1 MPQGGGD
8 GWQKGLVNGIV
19 QGRRAPL
26 KRKAG
31 LLLKQK
37 FIQIIS
43 VSCLRGQLSV
53 SAILSRSQGPTKWVF
68 CCPEVLPEGT
78 LCPCLR
84 FPRAGFL
91 CVGSPAGRAFCL
103 HCALEEG
110 VWGQSSECPPWG
122 CIPGGHADGAP

>member
-1 MPQGGGD
+1 MAEIRPMWWWLWWELGGGAVPQGGGD

-53 SAILSRSQGPTKWVF
+53 SAILSRSQGLDF
-68 CCPEVLPEGT
+68 Y
-78 LCPCLR
+78 
-84 FPRAGFL
+84 
-91 CVGSPAGRAFCL
+91 
-103 HCALEEG
+103 
-110 VWGQSSECPPWG
+110 
-122 CIPGGHADGAP
+122 GH